1 MIRFGMIGTGWRTE
15 FFLRIVRERPDLFAC
30 VGVVTRDV
38 AARSAWA
45 AGFGVALFGTLDEL
59 LAHKPLF
66 VVTSVTWDANP
77 GAITELA
84 RRGIPILSETPPAAS
99 IETMSELYGLV
110 ESGAKIAVAEQFHLQ
125 PHHAARIAFAHSG
138 KMGRIVEAQVA
149 VCHGYHAT
157 SLIRR
162 LLGVMVEDVTVSAK
176 KFVSPV
182 IKGRGR
188 DGQPDSESIIESTQV
203 IATLDF
209 GDRLGV
215 FDFTDVQYFSAIR
228 GQRVLVRGERG
239 EIINDTAVYMQDYL
253 TPISLTFKRSNAG
266 ENGNHEGL
274 HLRGILA
281 GDSWIYTNP
290 FIPGRLS
297 DEEIAIASCLVKMAE
312 YADGA
317 PAFYPLAEACQ
328 DRYLDILIWES
339 VEKGHPVTSTRQNWA
354 GYFNR

>member
-1 MIRFGMIGTGWRTE
+1 MIRFGVIGTGWRTE
-15 FFLRIVRERPDLFAC
+15 FFLRIAAERPDLFAC

-45 AGFGVALFGTLDEL
+45 AQFGVALFGSVDEL
-59 LAHKPLF
+59 LAQRPLF

-77 GAITELA
+77 GVIRDLA
-84 RRGIPILSETPPAAS
+84 ARGVPVLSETPPAAS
-99 IETMSELYGLV
+99 VEAMADLYRLV
-110 ESGAKIAVAEQFHLQ
+110 QGGAKIAVAEQFHLQ

-138 KMGRIVEAQVA
+138 ALGRIVEAQVA
-149 VCHGYHAT
+149 VCHGYHQT

-162 LLGVMVEDVTVSAK
+162 LLGIMYEDVTVSAK

-182 IKGRGR
+182 LEGRGR
-188 DGQPDSESIIESTQV
+188 NGPPDAERLIDSTQV

-215 FDFTDVQYFSAIR
+215 YDFTDVQYFSAIR
-228 GQRVLVRGERG
+228 GQRVAVRGDRG
-239 EIINDTAVYMQDYL
+239 EIINDRAVYMQDYL
-253 TPISLTFKRSNAG
+253 TPITVNFVRSNAG

-281 GDSWIYTNP
+281 GEKWVYTNP

-297 DEEIAIASCLVKMAE
+297 DEEIAIGTCLLKMAD
-312 YADGA
+312 YADGGE
-317 PAFYPLAEACQ
+317 AFYPLAEACQ
-328 DRYLDILIWES
+328 DRYLEILIWQSAEA
-339 VEKGHPVTSTRQNWA
+339 GQPVRSQRQAWA
-354 GYFNR
+354 E